1 MIAFIIRKLVY
12 GFLVLSGVVCA
23 VFFLFMALPG
33 DPAMLTMGQRT
44 DLGSIAAVNKE
55 LGLDKPKP
63 VQFLLYLNDISPVS
77 WHTNSIENKQKY
89 NYVVV
94 FSGSEKC
101 LVIKF
106 PYLRKSYQTQK
117 SVTAIISAALPNTIV
132 LAFAAIIV
140 AIVIGILL
148 GTFAAVAHQTWL
160 DSFILFIS
168 VLGISVPSFF
178 SAILFQWLFAFVLA
192 DYTGLS
198 MTGSFFMPDIF
209 GETQWMWAN
218 LILPAITLGLRPVA
232 IITQLTRSSMLDVLS
247 QDYVRTARAK
257 GLGYSKVV
265 FKHAL
270 RNALNPVLTAASGWF
285 AEMLAGAFFIEMIFG
300 WNGIGK
306 LTVEALNKND
316 FPVLMG
322 SVLFA
327 ATIFVFINIIVDI
340 LYGVFDPRISKK
352 AAS

>member
-1 MIAFIIRKLVY
+1 MLKFILKKLGY
-12 GFLVLSGVVCA
+12 GILVLFGVVCA

-33 DPAMLTMGQRT
+33 DPALLTMGQRT
-44 DLGSIAAVNKE
+44 DISSIDAVNKE
-55 LGLDKPKP
+55 LGLDKPKS
-63 VQFLLYLNDISPVS
+63 VQFLLYLNDISPLSV
-77 WHTNSIENKQKY
+77 HEDTKENQEKY
-89 NYVVV
+89 KYTSLIHFGEKV
-94 FSGSEKC
+94 FV
-101 LVIKF
+101 LKF

-117 SVTAIISAALPNTIV
+117 SVSSIILEALPNTVV
-132 LAFAAIIV
+132 LAFAAILFAV
-140 AIVIGILL
+140 FIGIFL
-148 GTFAAVAHQTWL
+148 GTVAAVAHQTWI
-160 DSFILFIS
+160 DSSLLFVS

-178 SAILFQWLFAFVLA
+178 SAILLQWIFAFVLSSV
-192 DYTGLS
+192 TGLS

-209 GETQWMWAN
+209 GNTHLMWGN
-218 LILPAITLGLRPVA
+218 LVLPAITLGLRPVA

-247 QDYVRTARAK
+247 QDFVRTAKAK
-257 GLGYSKVV
+257 GLGYRNVV

-270 RNALNPVLTAASGWF
+270 RNALNPVLTAVSGWF

-327 ATIFVFINIIVDI
+327 ATVFVVINILVDI
-340 LYGVFDPRISKK
+340 LYGVFDPRISK
-352 AAS
+352 S

>member
-1 MIAFIIRKLVY
+1 VLKFILKKLGY
-12 GFLVLSGVVCA
+12 GILVLFGVVCA

-33 DPAMLTMGQRT
+33 DPALLTMGQRT
-44 DLGSIAAVNKE
+44 DISSIDAVNKE
-55 LGLDKPKP
+55 LGLDKPKS
-63 VQFLLYLNDISPVS
+63 VQFLLYLNDISPLSV
-77 WHTNSIENKQKY
+77 HEDTKENQEKY
-89 NYVVV
+89 KYTSLIHFGEKV
-94 FSGSEKC
+94 FV
-101 LVIKF
+101 LKF

-117 SVTAIISAALPNTIV
+117 SVSSIILEALPNTVV
-132 LAFAAIIV
+132 LAFAAILFAV
-140 AIVIGILL
+140 FIGIFL
-148 GTFAAVAHQTWL
+148 GTVAAVAHQTWI
-160 DSFILFIS
+160 DSSLLFVS

-178 SAILFQWLFAFVLA
+178 SAILLQWIFAFVLSSV
-192 DYTGLS
+192 TGLS

-209 GETQWMWAN
+209 GNTHLMWGN
-218 LILPAITLGLRPVA
+218 LVLPAITLGLRPVA

-247 QDYVRTARAK
+247 QDFVRTAKAK
-257 GLGYSKVV
+257 GLGYRNVV

-270 RNALNPVLTAASGWF
+270 RNALNPVLTAVSGWF

-327 ATIFVFINIIVDI
+327 ATVFVVINILVDI
-340 LYGVFDPRISKK
+340 LYGVFDPRISK
-352 AAS
+352 S

>member
-1 MIAFIIRKLVY
+1 MFSFILRKLAY
-12 GFLVLSGVVCA
+12 GFLVLLGVVAA

-44 DLGSIAAVNKE
+44 DISSIEAVNKE
-55 LGLDKPKP
+55 LGLDKPKTT
-63 VQFLLYLNDISPVS
+63 QFLLYLNDISPLS
-77 WHTNSIENKQKY
+77 LHENTKENEEKY
-89 NYVVV
+89 HYTSLIHFGEKV
-94 FSGSEKC
+94 FV
-101 LVIKF
+101 LKF

-117 SVTAIISAALPNTIV
+117 SVSSIIMEALPNTVV
-132 LAFAAIIV
+132 LAIAAILF
-140 AIVIGILL
+140 AIVIGIFF
-148 GTFAAVAHQTWL
+148 GTIAAVAHQTWL
-160 DSFILFIS
+160 DGSVLFIS

-178 SAILFQWLFAFVLA
+178 SAILLQWVFAFVLSSF
-192 DYTGLS
+192 TGLS

-209 GETQWMWAN
+209 GVTHLMWGN
-218 LILPAITLGLRPVA
+218 LVLPAITLGLRPVA

-257 GLGYSKVV
+257 GLGYTKIV
-265 FKHAL
+265 FRHAL
-270 RNALNPVLTAASGWF
+270 RNALNPVLTAVSGWF

-316 FPVLMG
+316 FHVLMG

-327 ATIFVFINIIVDI
+327 ATIFVAINILVDI
-340 LYGVFDPRISKK
+340 LYGVFDPRISK
-352 AAS
+352 S

>member
-1 MIAFIIRKLVY
+1 MLKFILKKLGY
-12 GFLVLSGVVCA
+12 GILVLFGVVCA

-33 DPAMLTMGQRT
+33 DPALLTMGQRT
-44 DLGSIAAVNKE
+44 DISSIDAVNKE
-55 LGLDKPKP
+55 LGLDKPKS
-63 VQFLLYLNDISPVS
+63 VQFLLYLNDISPLSV
-77 WHTNSIENKQKY
+77 HEDTKENQEKY
-89 NYVVV
+89 KYTSLIHFGEKV
-94 FSGSEKC
+94 FV
-101 LVIKF
+101 LKF

-117 SVTAIISAALPNTIV
+117 SVSSIILEALPNTVV
-132 LAFAAIIV
+132 LAFAAILFAV
-140 AIVIGILL
+140 FIGIFL
-148 GTFAAVAHQTWL
+148 GTVAAVAHQTWI
-160 DSFILFIS
+160 DSSLLFVS

-178 SAILFQWLFAFVLA
+178 SAILLQWIFAFVLSSV
-192 DYTGLS
+192 TGLS

-209 GETQWMWAN
+209 GNTHVMWGN
-218 LILPAITLGLRPVA
+218 LVLPAITLGLRPVA

-247 QDYVRTARAK
+247 QDFVRTAKAK
-257 GLGYSKVV
+257 GLGYRNVV

-270 RNALNPVLTAASGWF
+270 RNALNPVLTAVSGWF

-327 ATIFVFINIIVDI
+327 ATVFVVINILVDI
-340 LYGVFDPRISKK
+340 LYGVFDPRISK
-352 AAS
+352 S